1 METPKAA
8 VKDSGLLILTIAL
21 AIFMA
26 SLDGTI
32 VNIALPAITAA
43 FDIST
48 STVSWVATSYLL
60 VEMGCVLIFGKI
72 ADTYGYR
79 KIFLT
84 GFAVFTAGSFLCGF
98 LPGIILG
105 FPALVISRVIQA
117 VGGAMLMS
125 CAAAMITAFIPA
137 DRTGKAMSVI
147 MLCSGLGAAMG
158 PFFGGLLTQYLSWQW
173 IFFINVPIG
182 IVAVLLGTRVIPTT
196 QKLAPAGA
204 FDTKGAGLI
213 FVGLASF
220 VFVISEGAVVGW
232 TAPVIL
238 VGAAVAVI
246 ALAGFVWHERGVA
259 DPMLDLGLFRN
270 RNFLLVNLL
279 LALVFISYAGIEYL
293 LPFYLQIVQNYD
305 AATAGMVLT
314 SLSVP
319 MMIAGLIAG
328 MAFNRFGPRRLCIA
342 AGIPLVIGYY
352 MLTTLGVSTP
362 IEFIS
367 LSLGLIG
374 FGFGLIVTP
383 ATTLAMISVEKRKA
397 GMISSLTSL
406 ERSAPISIGIA
417 IYNLILIEGIILIA
431 KYNEVTTQ
439 SPAHIQKEVF
449 SVGFTVGFWV
459 SLALGIV
466 IIIIALVIKEEIHPD
481 YAEEAKL
488 LSYRDAP

>member
-1 METPKAA
+1 MDTPDAR
-8 VKDSGLLILTIAL
+8 VKGSGLLILTIAL

-32 VNIALPAITAA
+32 VNIALPAITTA
-43 FDIST
+43 FNVST

-72 ADTYGYR
+72 ADTYRYR

-84 GFAVFTAGSFLCGF
+84 GFAVFTTGSLLCGF
-98 LPGIILG
+98 LPGIVLG
-105 FPALVISRVIQA
+105 FPALVISRVFQA

-125 CAAAMITAFIPA
+125 VAAAMITAFIPA

-158 PFFGGLLTQYLSWQW
+158 PLIGGLLTQYLSWQW

-182 IVAVLLGTRVIPTT
+182 IFAVLLGARVIPTS
-196 QKLAPAGA
+196 KRVAASGA
-204 FDTKGAGLI
+204 FDTAGAGLV

-220 VFVISEGAVVGW
+220 VFVLSEGAVYGW

-246 ALAGFVWHERGVA
+246 ALAGFVWHERGAA
-259 DPMLDLGLFRN
+259 DPMLDISLFQN

-279 LALVFISYAGIEYL
+279 LCLVFISYAGIEYL

-314 SLSVP
+314 SLSLP

-328 MAFNRFGPRRLCIA
+328 LAFNRFGPRRLCIV
-342 AGIPLVIGYY
+342 AGLPLVAGYY

-362 IEFIS
+362 IGFIS

-374 FGFGLIVTP
+374 FGFGMIVTP

-417 IYNLILIEGIILIA
+417 VYNLILIEGILLIA
-431 KYNEVTTQ
+431 KYSEVTTQ

-449 SVGFTVGFWV
+449 SVGFNVGFLV
-459 SLALGIV
+459 SLVLGIV
-466 IIIIALVIKEEIHPD
+466 IIIIALAIKEEIHPE
-481 YAEEAKL
+481 YEEESKV
-488 LSYRDAP
+488 LSYRNAP